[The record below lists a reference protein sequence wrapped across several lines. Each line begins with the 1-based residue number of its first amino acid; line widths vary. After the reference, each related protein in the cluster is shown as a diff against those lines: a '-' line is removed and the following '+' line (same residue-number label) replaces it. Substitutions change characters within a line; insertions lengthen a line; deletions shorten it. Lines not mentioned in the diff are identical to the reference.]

1 FLKVRKRR
9 TWLIIAIIVLVVMI
23 AARGVL
29 VNQTDTMTRIEGAT
43 LETLS
48 LSPQPTLSSVDL
60 DRSNWNVT
68 TGNADLAN
76 LNRTLSIS
84 ARTDAAVYPIVVV
97 AETTGF
103 SVNVS
108 QTPFVYANVTC
119 NIGYRWLVAIGWPGW
134 NTTYGPQVVANLS
147 HYPYLSAGL
156 ETK

>member
-1 FLKVRKRR
+1 MDLFLEVRKRR
-9 TWLIIAIIVLVVMI
+9 TWLILAIIVLVVMI

-29 VNQTDTMTRIEGAT
+29 VNQTDTMIRIEGAT

-84 ARTDAAVYPIVVV
+84 AGTGIATYPTVV
-97 AETTGF
+97 AVETTGLH
-103 SVNVS
+103 VNGS

-119 NIGYRWLVAIGWPGW
+119 NLG
-134 NTTYGPQVVANLS
+134 
-147 HYPYLSAGL
+147 
-156 ETK
+156 